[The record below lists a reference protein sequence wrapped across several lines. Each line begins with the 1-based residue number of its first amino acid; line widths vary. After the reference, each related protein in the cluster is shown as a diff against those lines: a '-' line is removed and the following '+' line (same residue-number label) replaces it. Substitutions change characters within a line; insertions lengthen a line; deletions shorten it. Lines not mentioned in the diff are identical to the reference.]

1 MDQQKL
7 KIIML
12 SVRVLSLAQYKK
24 LLYLYT
30 VNKKLLQK
38 FKTLGARADTNQE
51 LKIIEELEQ
60 GSTLLGMIGIDNP
73 VKAGVSDTLQQV

>member
-38 FKTLGARADTNQE
+38 FKTLGGRADTNQE